1 MADGDTEQR
10 LIELESRVAQLQATL
25 DELDEAVR
33 GQASLLDE
41 VRAEVKVLVRERLEA
56 IEGEVE
62 TPLRHRT

>member
-33 GQASLLDE
+33 GQASLLNE
-41 VRAEVKVLVRERLEA
+41 VRAEVKVLVREHLEA